1 MTLEEY
7 KNFLAD
13 AREMGRDAVLPFM
26 ECVHLWALGYC
37 CPEVKRTE
45 RWKVEFAFAKD
56 RWGADPRF
64 VEARREA
71 ILEIEAAQ
79 RGESRFPEWAHMM
92 GKLRFGVDVDP
103 ARVSAW
109 EKVRRESAGTGFP
122 SFPSFQGG
130 AGESRVGCRPS

>member
-103 ARVSAW
+103 SRVSAW

>member
-7 KNFLAD
+7 KTFLAD
-13 AREMGRDAVLPFM
+13 AREMGRDAVLPFL

-64 VEARREA
+64 EAARREA
-71 ILEIEAAQ
+71 IAEIQAAQ

-122 SFPSFQGG
+122 ILPRLQGG
-130 AGESRVGCRPS
+130 PR